1 MAKTVGL
8 TKELIE
14 KRKKEAAERA
24 KVVKQ
29 KSEKDAKEPEK

>member
-14 KRKKEAAERA
+14 KRKKEAVERA